1 MTPAPASGNGSA
13 RGRGAGASKPVARR
27 GLSPP
32 GRPAMQDFHPLTA
45 EWFRGRFAAATAPQ
59 LEAWP
64 AIRAGRDVLVSAP
77 TGSGKTL
84 AAFLIC
90 LDRLVA
96 AGLGGGLDDR
106 VEVVYVSPLKA
117 LSNDIGRNLE
127 TPLAELEQLAFERG
141 LPAPGI
147 RTAVRTGDTPA
158 WERERM
164 VRRPPHILVTT
175 PESLYILLTAERSR
189 AALRHAETVIV
200 DEIHAL
206 ADDKR
211 GSHLALTLARLDD
224 LVRKA
229 GKPRPQRVGLSAT
242 VRPIDAVARFLQGT
256 VPAEA
261 SEPPAAAVLRDR
273 PPGQGTV
280 SVEAPER
287 PTAAAVLPGRP
298 PGQGTVSA
306 DAPERPGGADGTAA
320 LAGGAPRS
328 PGPDPAAASV
338 TVIDSG
344 HRRRLDLAV
353 EVPRDE
359 LGVVAT
365 NEMWGEIYD
374 RIAELILA
382 HRTTLVFVN
391 TRRLCERVA
400 HHLEERL
407 GDEAVLAH
415 HGSLSRRIRQGAERR
430 LKSGELRAVVA
441 TASLELGIDVGTV
454 DLVCQ
459 IGSPRSIAVALQR
472 VGRSGH
478 HVDTPDGSHVPR
490 GRLFATTRDELVE
503 CAALVYAIR
512 QGRLDRLEI
521 PEWPL
526 DVLAQQLVA
535 ACASETWAVEEL
547 FALVRT
553 AAPYAALPR
562 PAFEAVVDMLSDGI
576 ATSRG
581 RSGAYLHRDRVNGT
595 VRGRRGARI
604 AAITGGGAIPDNA
617 NYLVV
622 AEPDQTTVGTVDE
635 DFAVESLAG
644 DIFLLGTTSWR
655 IRRVESGR
663 LRVEDAHGAA
673 PSLPFWRGE
682 APGRTPEL
690 SEEVSRLR
698 ERIAEMA
705 GEPAVGTGREDR
717 RLTGRS
723 DGPGPA
729 SAEGGTG
736 VGEDGGVD
744 GPSRGPGSAS
754 AEGGTGADEDGGV
767 VGRSVSPGA
776 ASAEGGTGVGEDG
789 GVDGPSRG
797 PGAASAEGGTGV
809 GDGGDEGL
817 NRAAVWLTE
826 ACGLDRAGAEQAAA
840 YVRAGAAA
848 LGAVPA
854 DRTVVAERFFDEGG
868 GMQLVVHAPF
878 GARINRAWGLALR
891 KRFCRSFNFE
901 LQAAATDNGV
911 LISLAEQHSFP
922 LEVIFR
928 FLNVD
933 TVEEVLTQAMLPSPM
948 FGVRWRWNAS
958 RALAVLRFAGG
969 RKVPPPIQRMR
980 SDDLLASVFPDQVAC
995 QENLTGDIRI
1005 PDHPLV
1011 NETVRDCLHEAMD
1024 LDGLRAV
1031 LAGIESGAIRTRAV
1045 DTAEPSPFCHEILN
1059 ANPYAFLDDAP
1070 LEERRA
1076 RAVQLRRTL
1085 GSDPGG
1091 MGALDPA
1098 AIATVADESWPV
1110 VRDPDELHDALLT
1123 LVALPPVA
1131 DWTIWLDDL
1140 AASRRAGVLHV
1151 GEARL
1156 WVPTERLGLVRR
1168 LYPGEAVEPELPD
1181 IGHAGPADREAAAAE
1196 LLRGWLESTGPV
1208 TVSAMAERVALPP
1221 ALVEAGLTRLEGE
1234 GQVLRGRFTAA
1245 AAGDGG
1251 AAEGEWCNR
1260 RVLARIHRLT
1270 IGSLR
1275 REIEPVSTA
1284 DFVRFLLRWQHL
1296 APGTQMHG
1304 ADGLLQILKQL
1315 QGWEISGAALER
1327 EVVARRVASYDPELL
1342 DRLCLSGEVMWG
1354 RLSPH
1359 PAFESPAS
1367 IRPVAA
1373 DNGRSQASGARSQAS
1388 GARSQAPGARSGPS
1402 GAPLPSGAQLG
1413 PSGARSRLSGAP
1425 VPPGGQSGSSGAR
1438 RGAAAARPARVR
1450 PTRVA
1455 PVTLFLRADADWL
1468 LAAAG
1473 RGGAGAADA
1482 ALSHPA
1488 REVRAALAGRGASFL
1503 PELVRATGR
1512 LPSEVEDGLWELVA
1526 AGLVSADGYDNLR
1539 ALVDPKRRRG
1549 EGRGRAARPRHA
1561 AGRWAL
1567 LDTGGPVAPAAGP
1580 AARDSGAGA
1589 PTAATASPA
1598 ADDEARRRHE
1608 ERVAR
1613 FARQL
1618 LDRWGVVCRDLAAR
1632 ETLAPPW
1639 RDLLRALRRM
1649 EARGEIRGGR
1659 FVAGVVGEQF
1669 ARPDAVELLRVVR
1682 REDAPPDPVRVPAA
1696 DPLNLTGV
1704 LLPGPRVSALSGGT
1718 VELLPGAGAEPG
1730 ESSAAGGA
1738 GAARTA

>member
-1 MTPAPASGNGSA
+1 MQQAPEAPS
-13 RGRGAGASKPVARR
+13 
-27 GLSPP
+27 
-32 GRPAMQDFHPLTA
+32 PAMQDFHPLTA

-90 LDRLVA
+90 LDRLVT
-96 AGLGGGLDDR
+96 AGLAGRLDDR

-127 TPLAELEQLAFERG
+127 NPLAELEQLAFERG
-141 LPAPGI
+141 MPAPGI

-175 PESLYILLTAERSR
+175 PESLFILLTAERSR

-224 LVRKA
+224 LVRRA
-229 GKPRPQRVGLSAT
+229 GKRRPQRVGLSAT

-256 VPAEA
+256 V
-261 SEPPAAAVLRDR
+261 S
-273 PPGQGTV
+273 T
-280 SVEAPER
+280 
-287 PTAAAVLPGRP
+287 
-298 PGQGTVSA
+298 
-306 DAPERPGGADGTAA
+306 
-320 LAGGAPRS
+320 
-328 PGPDPAAASV
+328 DPAGASV

-415 HGSLSRRIRQGAERR
+415 HGSLSRRLRQDAERR

-503 CAALVYAIR
+503 CAALVHAIR
-512 QGRLDRLEI
+512 QGRLDHLEI

-526 DVLAQQLVA
+526 DVLAQQIVA
-535 ACASETWAVEEL
+535 ACASETRPVDDL
-547 FALVRT
+547 FALVRE

-595 VRGRRGARI
+595 VRGRRGARL

-698 ERIAEMA
+698 ERIAEM
-705 GEPAVGTGREDR
+705 TGGGPETR
-717 RLTGRS
+717 TGGDASR
-723 DGPGPA
+723 PGPA
-729 SAEGGTG
+729 SAE
-736 VGEDGGVD
+736 
-744 GPSRGPGSAS
+744 
-754 AEGGTGADEDGGV
+754 TGAGGAEDAGLDRV
-767 VGRSVSPGA
+767 A
-776 ASAEGGTGVGEDG
+776 A
-789 GVDGPSRG
+789 
-797 PGAASAEGGTGV
+797 
-809 GDGGDEGL
+809 
-817 NRAAVWLTE
+817 WLTE

-854 DRTVVAERFFDEGG
+854 ERTVVAERFFDEGG

-948 FGVRWRWNAS
+948 FGARWRWNAS

-980 SDDLLASVFPDQVAC
+980 SDDLLASVFPDQAAC

-1024 LDGLRAV
+1024 LDGLREV
-1031 LAGIESGAIRTRAV
+1031 LAGIESGAIRTVAV
-1045 DTAEPSPFCHEILN
+1045 DTAEPSPLCHEILN

-1076 RAVQLRRTL
+1076 RAVQLRRSL

-1131 DWTIWLDDL
+1131 AWAVWLDAL
-1140 AASRRAGVLHV
+1140 AASRRAGVLRV
-1151 GEARL
+1151 GETPL
-1156 WVPTERLGLVRR
+1156 WVPAERLGLVRC
-1168 LYPGEAVEPELPD
+1168 LYPGEAVDPALPD
-1181 IGHAGPADREAAAAE
+1181 VGPAAPADRETAAAE

-1208 TVSAMAERVALPP
+1208 TASGMADRLALPP
-1221 ALVEAGLTRLEGE
+1221 SLVEAGLTRLEGE
-1234 GQVLRGRFTAA
+1234 GQILRGRFTPG
-1245 AAGDGG
+1245 AAGEGDGK
-1251 AAEGEWCNR
+1251 EVEWCNR

-1296 APGTQMHG
+1296 APGTQLHG

-1367 IRPVAA
+1367 IRPAAA
-1373 DNGRSQASGARSQAS
+1373 DAGAPVGAAGARSAT
-1388 GARSQAPGARSGPS
+1388 ARAQRGTAR
-1402 GAPLPSGAQLG
+1402 
-1413 PSGARSRLSGAP
+1413 
-1425 VPPGGQSGSSGAR
+1425 
-1438 RGAAAARPARVR
+1438 ARPARVR

-1473 RGGAGAADA
+1473 RGGGGADDA

-1488 REVRAALAGRGASFL
+1488 REVRDALAGRGASFL

-1567 LDTGGPVAPAAGP
+1567 LDTGAPAARAAPDGGAAAPAAG
-1580 AARDSGAGA
+1580 
-1589 PTAATASPA
+1589 ATSPN
-1598 ADDEARRRHE
+1598 ADDEARRRYDE
-1608 ERVAR
+1608 QVAR

-1682 REDAPPDPVRVPAA
+1682 REDAPSDPVRVSAA

-1704 LLPGPRVSALSGGT
+1704 LLPGPRVSALSGGS
-1718 VELLPGAGAEPG
+1718 VELLPAAGAEPG
-1730 ESSAAGGA
+1730 ESPAAGGA

>member
-1 MTPAPASGNGSA
+1 
-13 RGRGAGASKPVARR
+13 
-27 GLSPP
+27 
-32 GRPAMQDFHPLTA
+32 MQDFNPLTA
-45 EWFRGRFAAATAPQ
+45 EWFRGRFAAATTPQ

-64 AIRAGRDVLVSAP
+64 AIRGGRDVLVSAP

-90 LDRLVA
+90 LDRLVT
-96 AGLGGGLDDR
+96 AGLAGRLDNR
-106 VEVVYVSPLKA
+106 IEVVYVSPLKA

-127 TPLAELEQLAFERG
+127 TPLAEIEQLAAERG
-141 LPAPGI
+141 LTAPGI

-175 PESLYILLTAERSR
+175 PESLFILLTAERSR
-189 AALRHAETVIV
+189 AALRHAATVIV

-229 GKPRPQRVGLSAT
+229 GEPRPQRIGLSAT
-242 VRPIDAVARFLQGT
+242 VRPIDAIARFLQG
-256 VPAEA
+256 
-261 SEPPAAAVLRDR
+261 SPPAAA
-273 PPGQGTV
+273 PGNAGGGG
-280 SVEAPER
+280 AR
-287 PTAAAVLPGRP
+287 AA
-298 PGQGTVSA
+298 
-306 DAPERPGGADGTAA
+306 ADGTGAA
-320 LAGGAPRS
+320 APARARE
-328 PGPDPAAASV
+328 PAAASV
-338 TVIDSG
+338 TVVDSG
-344 HRRRLDLAV
+344 HRRPLDLAI

-365 NEMWGEIYD
+365 NEMWEEIYD
-374 RIAELILA
+374 RLAELIVA

-407 GDEAVLAH
+407 GEEAVLAH
-415 HGSLSRRIRQGAERR
+415 HGSLSRRLRQRAEQQ
-430 LKSGELRAVVA
+430 LKSGRLRAVVA
-441 TASLELGIDVGTV
+441 TASLELGIDIGTV

-478 HVDTPDGSHVPR
+478 HVDTPAESHVPR
-490 GRLFATTRDELVE
+490 GRLFATTRDELIE
-503 CAALVYAIR
+503 CAALVRAVR
-512 QGRLDRLEI
+512 QGRLDHLEI
-521 PEWPL
+521 PDWPL

-535 ACASETWAVEEL
+535 ACASETWLVDGL

-576 ATSRG
+576 ATARG
-581 RSGAYLHRDRVNGT
+581 RYGAYLHRDRVNGT
-595 VRGRRGARI
+595 VRGRRGARL

-698 ERIAEMA
+698 ERVAEMTIGGSETATA
-705 GEPAVGTGREDR
+705 GEGDRLGRAVT
-717 RLTGRS
+717 
-723 DGPGPA
+723 
-729 SAEGGTG
+729 
-736 VGEDGGVD
+736 
-744 GPSRGPGSAS
+744 
-754 AEGGTGADEDGGV
+754 
-767 VGRSVSPGA
+767 
-776 ASAEGGTGVGEDG
+776 
-789 GVDGPSRG
+789 
-797 PGAASAEGGTGV
+797 
-809 GDGGDEGL
+809 
-817 NRAAVWLTE
+817 WLTE
-826 ACGLDRAGAEQAAA
+826 ACGLDRSGAEQAAA
-840 YVRAGAAA
+840 YIQAGAAA

-948 FGVRWRWNAS
+948 FGARWRWNAS

-980 SDDLLASVFPDQVAC
+980 SDDLLASVFPDQAAC

-1011 NETVRDCLHEAMD
+1011 TETVRDCLHEAMD
-1024 LDGLRAV
+1024 LDGLRTV
-1031 LAGIESGAIRTRAV
+1031 LAGIESGAIRTCAV
-1045 DTAEPSPFCHEILN
+1045 DTAEPSPFSHEILN

-1076 RAVQLRRTL
+1076 RAVQMRRTL
-1085 GSDPGG
+1085 GTEAGG
-1091 MGALDPA
+1091 MGALDPR
-1098 AIATVADESWPV
+1098 AIETVADECWPV

-1123 LVALPPVA
+1123 LVALPPVP
-1131 DWTIWLDDL
+1131 DWTVWLDAL
-1140 AASRRAGVLHV
+1140 TASRRAGVLRV
-1151 GEARL
+1151 GESGL
-1156 WVPTERLGLVRR
+1156 WVPTERLGLVRC
-1168 LYPGEAVEPELPD
+1168 LYPGAVVEPQLPD
-1181 IGHAGPADREAAAAE
+1181 IGPSGPADRETAAAE

-1208 TVSAMAERVALPP
+1208 TASAMAGRLALPRP
-1221 ALVEAGLTRLEGE
+1221 LVDAALARLEGE
-1234 GQVLRGRFTAA
+1234 GQVLRGRFTGA
-1245 AAGDGG
+1245 AAGDASGT
-1251 AAEGEWCNR
+1251 EGEWCNR

-1270 IGSLR
+1270 IGRLR

-1284 DFVRFLLRWQHL
+1284 DFVRFLHRWQHL

-1304 ADGLLQILKQL
+1304 ADGLLQVLRQL
-1315 QGWEISGAALER
+1315 QGCEISGAALER

-1367 IRPVAA
+1367 IRSAPAAA
-1373 DNGRSQASGARSQAS
+1373 DGARLPT
-1388 GARSQAPGARSGPS
+1388 PGAQPRPA
-1402 GAPLPSGAQLG
+1402 GAGRG
-1413 PSGARSRLSGAP
+1413 K
-1425 VPPGGQSGSSGAR
+1425 PGG
-1438 RGAAAARPARVR
+1438 RPARVR

-1455 PVTLFLRADADWL
+1455 PITLFLRDDADWL

-1473 RGGAGAADA
+1473 RGRAGADDA

-1488 REVRAALAGRGASFL
+1488 REVRDVLSGRGASFL

-1567 LDTGGPVAPAAGP
+1567 LDTGDPRPAVAGP
-1580 AARDSGAGA
+1580 D
-1589 PTAATASPA
+1589 ATE
-1598 ADDEARRRHE
+1598 ADDDARRRHE
-1608 ERVAR
+1608 EHVAR
-1613 FARQL
+1613 FAGQL

-1669 ARPDAVELLRVVR
+1669 ARPDAVELLRLVR
-1682 REDAPPDPVRVPAA
+1682 REDAPSGPVRVSAA

-1704 LLPGPRVSALSGGT
+1704 LLPGPRVSALSGGS
-1718 VELLPGAGAEPG
+1718 VELLPAAGGEPRG
-1730 ESSAAGGA
+1730 SSAAGAA